1 MLRDRRLAAGHSA
14 SATTSARLEGY
25 FRLEWALADPLPLFN

>member
-1 MLRDRRLAAGHSA
+1 MLRDRRLAAGHSG

-25 FRLEWALADPLPLFN
+25 FRLQCALADPVALLN